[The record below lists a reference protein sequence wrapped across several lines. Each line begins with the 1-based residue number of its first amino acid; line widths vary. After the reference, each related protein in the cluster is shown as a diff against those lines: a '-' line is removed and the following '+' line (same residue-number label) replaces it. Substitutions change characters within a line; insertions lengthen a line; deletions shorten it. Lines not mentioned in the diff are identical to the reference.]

1 MRRVSRSWLV
11 FMLAGI
17 FTAGVCAAADLP
29 LIGRWRLN
37 SARSDFG
44 GLTLAFASAPAGV
57 VRISQNGGPYRT
69 ISLDGRDVP
78 SHSGYSSAWRQLD
91 SRTWASTTKLNGAVI
106 SVDQFQLSDD
116 DKTLVAMFTSTQP
129 DGTSSVNRL
138 TYVRTTGKTGLIGSW
153 KAMNMSQREEAIEFL
168 HQGDGGLTLRTA
180 TASREAQLDGK
191 DYPLIGP
198 TMPAGATAAF
208 SQTGPRAVLLLQKQ
222 SGRLIY
228 KSTLTVSPDARTL
241 TETVL
246 ATDTGRTKATK
257 VYERE

>member
-17 FTAGVCAAADLP
+17 FTAGVYAGADLP
-29 LIGRWRLN
+29 HIGRWRLN
-37 SARSDFG
+37 PARSDFG
-44 GLTLAFASAPAGV
+44 GLTLAFASAPAGFI
-57 VRISQNGGPYRT
+57 RSSQNGGPYHT

-91 SRTWASTTKLNGAVI
+91 SRTWSATTKLNGAVI
-106 SVDQFQLSDD
+106 SADQFQLSDD
-116 DKTLVAMFTSTQP
+116 EKTLTYTSTGTQP
-129 DGTSSVNRL
+129 DGTSLVNRL
-138 TYVRTTGKTGLIGSW
+138 TYVRATGQSGLIGTW
-153 KAMNMSQREEAIEFL
+153 KARTMSQPEEAVEFL
-168 HQGDGGLTLRTA
+168 RQSERGLTLRTA
-180 TASREAQLDGK
+180 TASCEAQLDGR

-198 TMPAGATAAF
+198 TMPAGATVAF
-208 SQTGPRAVLLLQKQ
+208 RQTGPRAILLLQKQ

-228 KSTLTVSPDARTL
+228 KSTLMVSPDGRTL
-241 TETVL
+241 TETIL